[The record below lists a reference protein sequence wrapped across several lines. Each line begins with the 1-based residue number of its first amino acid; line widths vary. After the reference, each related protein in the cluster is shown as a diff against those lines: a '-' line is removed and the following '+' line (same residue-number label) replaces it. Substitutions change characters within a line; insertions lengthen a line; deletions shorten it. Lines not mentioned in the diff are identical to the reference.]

1 MYKYLVYHA
10 HSIREKKE
18 EIQLCKMQQNKV
30 ERERKWAM
38 QEQKKNQ
45 ENNESKKKK
54 RFFNIKNK
62 INVCC
67 TTYTFLSNAH

>member
-1 MYKYLVYHA
+1 MYKHLVYHA

-38 QEQKKNQ
+38 QEQKKTKRIIKQ
-45 ENNESKKKK
+45 EKKTI
-54 RFFNIKNK
+54 F
-62 INVCC
+62 
-67 TTYTFLSNAH
+67 